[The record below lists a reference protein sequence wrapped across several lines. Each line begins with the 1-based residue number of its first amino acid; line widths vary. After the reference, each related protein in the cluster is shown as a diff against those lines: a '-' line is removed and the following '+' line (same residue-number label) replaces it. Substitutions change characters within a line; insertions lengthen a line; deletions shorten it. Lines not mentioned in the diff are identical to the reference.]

1 MTTRP
6 KQITLYTVRLDID
19 VDDAAFLSEL
29 KRTHKTKIDSRTWAK
44 GRGALAELALNGR
57 AIKDMFAQVLCVQ
70 NPMYI
75 VLELV
80 LPSNS
85 QCAERAVQAA
95 NQSAGKGY
103 DTKNTEANTSR
114 KVALLHGLR
123 EAMKVGGAEAKAA
136 KAAARSGAGMAAGG
150 GGSAAGAPAAMEV
163 EAAVESPGGVG
174 GWGVLRV
181 GARRAAAAAAAAAAA
196 EAAVAAL
203 VRAAVNAAAGA
214 AAAAALV

>member
-1 MTTRP
+1 MPTRP
-6 KQITLYTVRLDID
+6 KKITLYTVRLDL
-19 VDDAAFLSEL
+19 DDAAFLSEL

-44 GRGALAELALNGR
+44 GRAALAELAQNGR
-57 AIKDMFAQVLCVQ
+57 AIKDIFAQVVCVQ

-80 LPSNS
+80 MPSNS
-85 QCAERAVQAA
+85 QCAVRAVQAA

-136 KAAARSGAGMAAGG
+136 KAAARSGAGMAADG

-174 GWGVLRV
+174 GLGVVGV
-181 GARRAAAAAAAAAAA
+181 GARRAAAAAAAA

-214 AAAAALV
+214 SAAAALV

>member
-6 KQITLYTVRLDID
+6 KKITLYTVRLD

-29 KRTHKTKIDSRTWAK
+29 KRTHKTKIDSRSWAK
-44 GRGALAELALNGR
+44 GRAALAELAQNGR
-57 AIKDMFAQVLCVQ
+57 AIKDIFAQVVCVQ

-136 KAAARSGAGMAAGG
+136 KAAKAAARSGAGMAAGG

-163 EAAVESPGGVG
+163 EAAVESPGGVV
-174 GWGVLRV
+174 GVE
-181 GARRAAAAAAAAAAA
+181 G
-196 EAAVAAL
+196 
-203 VRAAVNAAAGA
+203 
-214 AAAAALV
+214 